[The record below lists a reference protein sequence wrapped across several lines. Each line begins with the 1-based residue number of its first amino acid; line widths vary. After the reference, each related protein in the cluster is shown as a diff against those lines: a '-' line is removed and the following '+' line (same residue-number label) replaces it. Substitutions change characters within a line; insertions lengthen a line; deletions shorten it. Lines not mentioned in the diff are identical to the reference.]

1 MQEASAWNPAK
12 ISAAHRALFSA
23 CEDLDLPHAVHLR
36 KRAHQRLNALRDAAG
51 LGRDRHGRA
60 AVCRNCLIDR
70 QYICPASG
78 KNRKYLRQT
87 AGLVLQHELERELA
101 NARHTAKEYKKL
113 ALLKNQECV
122 GQARLIDQ
130 LNRKI
135 DYFESVNK
143 CQAELL
149 ADREV

>member
-1 MQEASAWNPAK
+1 MKFLNMMKRFLSVE
-12 ISAAHRALFSA
+12 
-23 CEDLDLPHAVHLR
+23 EDD
-36 KRAHQRLNALRDAAG
+36 
-51 LGRDRHGRA
+51 
-60 AVCRNCLIDR
+60 
-70 QYICPASG
+70 YIPES
-78 KNRKYLRQT
+78 
-87 AGLVLQHELERELA
+87 QHNLERELA
-101 NARHTAKEYKKL
+101 YARHTAKEYKKL

-130 LNRKI
+130 LNRQI

>member
-1 MQEASAWNPAK
+1 MNFWNMMK
-12 ISAAHRALFSA
+12 KFLSVE
-23 CEDLDLPHAVHLR
+23 EDD
-36 KRAHQRLNALRDAAG
+36 
-51 LGRDRHGRA
+51 
-60 AVCRNCLIDR
+60 
-70 QYICPASG
+70 YIPES
-78 KNRKYLRQT
+78 
-87 AGLVLQHELERELA
+87 QHNLERELA

-130 LNRKI
+130 LKRQI

>member
-1 MQEASAWNPAK
+1 MKFLEMMKKFLSVE
-12 ISAAHRALFSA
+12 
-23 CEDLDLPHAVHLR
+23 EDD
-36 KRAHQRLNALRDAAG
+36 
-51 LGRDRHGRA
+51 
-60 AVCRNCLIDR
+60 
-70 QYICPASG
+70 YITQ
-78 KNRKYLRQT
+78 N
-87 AGLVLQHELERELA
+87 QHELERELA

-130 LNRKI
+130 LNRQI

-143 CQAELL
+143 CQAKLL

>member
-1 MQEASAWNPAK
+1 MKFWDMMKKFLSVD
-12 ISAAHRALFSA
+12 
-23 CEDLDLPHAVHLR
+23 EDD
-36 KRAHQRLNALRDAAG
+36 
-51 LGRDRHGRA
+51 
-60 AVCRNCLIDR
+60 
-70 QYICPASG
+70 YIPES
-78 KNRKYLRQT
+78 
-87 AGLVLQHELERELA
+87 QHNLERELA

-113 ALLKNQECV
+113 DLLKNQECV

-130 LNRKI
+130 LNRQI

>member
-1 MQEASAWNPAK
+1 MKFLKMMKKFLSVE
-12 ISAAHRALFSA
+12 
-23 CEDLDLPHAVHLR
+23 EDD
-36 KRAHQRLNALRDAAG
+36 
-51 LGRDRHGRA
+51 
-60 AVCRNCLIDR
+60 
-70 QYICPASG
+70 YIPES
-78 KNRKYLRQT
+78 
-87 AGLVLQHELERELA
+87 QHNLERELA

>member
-1 MQEASAWNPAK
+1 MQISNGIGDIFKSTDITEDRMNFWNMMK
-12 ISAAHRALFSA
+12 KFLSVE
-23 CEDLDLPHAVHLR
+23 ED
-36 KRAHQRLNALRDAAG
+36 N
-51 LGRDRHGRA
+51 
-60 AVCRNCLIDR
+60 
-70 QYICPASG
+70 YIPQN
-78 KNRKYLRQT
+78 K
-87 AGLVLQHELERELA
+87 HDLERELA

-130 LNRKI
+130 LNRQI

-149 ADREV
+149 ADSEV

>member
-1 MQEASAWNPAK
+1 MK
-12 ISAAHRALFSA
+12 IFEMMKKFLSVE
-23 CEDLDLPHAVHLR
+23 EDD
-36 KRAHQRLNALRDAAG
+36 
-51 LGRDRHGRA
+51 
-60 AVCRNCLIDR
+60 
-70 QYICPASG
+70 YIPQSQ
-78 KNRKYLRQT
+78 N
-87 AGLVLQHELERELA
+87 ELERELA

-130 LNRKI
+130 LKRRI
-135 DYFESVNK
+135 DFLENVNK

>member
-1 MQEASAWNPAK
+1 MKFWDMIK
-12 ISAAHRALFSA
+12 IFFSA
-23 CEDLDLPHAVHLR
+23 EED
-36 KRAHQRLNALRDAAG
+36 N
-51 LGRDRHGRA
+51 
-60 AVCRNCLIDR
+60 
-70 QYICPASG
+70 YISQ
-78 KNRKYLRQT
+78 N
-87 AGLVLQHELERELA
+87 QHELERELA

-130 LNRKI
+130 LNRQI

>member
-1 MQEASAWNPAK
+1 MKFWNMMK
-12 ISAAHRALFSA
+12 KFMNIE
-23 CEDLDLPHAVHLR
+23 EDD
-36 KRAHQRLNALRDAAG
+36 
-51 LGRDRHGRA
+51 
-60 AVCRNCLIDR
+60 
-70 QYICPASG
+70 YIPQS
-78 KNRKYLRQT
+78 
-87 AGLVLQHELERELA
+87 QHELERELA

-130 LNRKI
+130 LNRRI
-135 DYFESVNK
+135 EFLENVNK

>member
-1 MQEASAWNPAK
+1 MK
-12 ISAAHRALFSA
+12 IFDMMKKFLSVE
-23 CEDLDLPHAVHLR
+23 EDD
-36 KRAHQRLNALRDAAG
+36 
-51 LGRDRHGRA
+51 
-60 AVCRNCLIDR
+60 
-70 QYICPASG
+70 YIPQSQ
-78 KNRKYLRQT
+78 N
-87 AGLVLQHELERELA
+87 ELERELA

-130 LNRKI
+130 LKRRI
-135 DYFESVNK
+135 DFLENVNK

>member
-1 MQEASAWNPAK
+1 MKFLEMMKRFLSVE
-12 ISAAHRALFSA
+12 
-23 CEDLDLPHAVHLR
+23 EDD
-36 KRAHQRLNALRDAAG
+36 
-51 LGRDRHGRA
+51 
-60 AVCRNCLIDR
+60 
-70 QYICPASG
+70 YIPES
-78 KNRKYLRQT
+78 
-87 AGLVLQHELERELA
+87 QHNLERELA

-130 LNRKI
+130 LNRQI